1 MILKKSSVNCSLV
14 ILKFA
19 RYRHLAINQ
28 ETRSLMS
35 AVVNAV
41 SAVPAVVNAVSAAV
55 AVFVLYAVSLA
66 HDAVFK
72 V

>member
-28 ETRSLMS
+28 ETQSLIN
-35 AVVNAV
+35 AAAV
-41 SAVPAVVNAVSAAV
+41 SAVPAVVNAVSAAAAV
-55 AVFVLYAVSLA
+55 AVFVLFAVSLA